1 MSISFLSQ
9 TILWGLF
16 AASIPV
22 IIHLL
27 NRRRFRI
34 VDWAATTF
42 LLKASRESRGKKK
55 LKHILIL
62 ICRTLAI
69 AALIFAVARPLLGGF
84 LGSGS
89 GSVGTVVLVLDRS
102 ASMETKPESGA
113 PSYREAVISQ
123 VWEAVEK
130 MGSPRLVLIDSA
142 TGDIQEVP
150 SPDALPELST
160 TFATDTQADIPT
172 LLTKAIDYI
181 DETNPGQ
188 TEIWL
193 ASDMQRGDWRPTD
206 SRWNAV
212 RAGIE
217 SLPTKTKLRVL
228 SSGSEPVENVAI
240 ELIASRRVED
250 NLFLDLR
257 LTRSKGDGNATVP
270 ITYSLQGARSAE
282 RVTMNGQELRFQ
294 KRLPLS
300 AADTEGSGWVGIPS
314 DNNPRDNSV
323 FFAFGGKEPV
333 RSWIVSE
340 DPSGNTANY
349 LRKAAAPDGF
359 DRYSSEIVAPTQT
372 TKIDWTTAS
381 LIVWQAPIPT
391 GAVAAQ
397 LNEFAAS
404 GGSILFF
411 PPEKPSEN
419 VIFGT
424 SWGVI
429 EDAPEDEYFIN
440 GSWIKDDG
448 PWRNSMSDQNMPV
461 DQIRGVKRCSIQGD
475 GSSLAEWRDGSPLL
489 YRQLQGLGTAIFINT
504 LPDDRWSNLEFVAL
518 HLVAI
523 QRLLEKG
530 TDRLHAGYRAI
541 AGDEKARLRGDEVRE
556 RLDSFEDY
564 EPALGAYRAGVYRL
578 GERVVAVNRP
588 AAENSPLR
596 LDNEALDTL
605 LEGTSY
611 SLFESTKDDDN
622 LVSPVWW
629 AFLIAVLFFL
639 LAEAIL
645 CLQPKLTGPPA
656 LSKASTKTFPA
667 S

>member
-1 MSISFLSQ
+1 M
-9 TILWGLF
+9 
-16 AASIPV
+16 
-22 IIHLL
+22 
-27 NRRRFRI
+27 
-34 VDWAATTF
+34 
-42 LLKASRESRGKKK
+42 
-55 LKHILIL
+55 ILI
-62 ICRTLAI
+62 
-69 AALIFAVARPLLGGF
+69 
-84 LGSGS
+84 
-89 GSVGTVVLVLDRS
+89 LDRS
-102 ASMETKPESGA
+102 ASMETKAESGA
-113 PSYREAVISQ
+113 PSYREAVITRVSQ
-123 VWEAVEK
+123 AVEK
-130 MGSPRLVLIDSA
+130 MGSPRLLLIDSA
-142 TGDIQEVP
+142 SGDIQEVP

-212 RAGIE
+212 RTGLE
-217 SLPTKTKLRVL
+217 SLPSETKLRVL
-228 SSGSEPVENVAI
+228 SSGSELAQNVAI
-240 ELIASRRVED
+240 ELVASRRVED
-250 NLFLDLR
+250 NLFLDLK
-257 LTRSKGDGNATVP
+257 LTRSNGDGTSTVP
-270 ITYSLQGARSAE
+270 ITYSLKGARSAE

-300 AADTEGSGWVGIPS
+300 AADVDGSGWVGIPS

-333 RSWIVSE
+333 QSWIVSE
-340 DPSGNTANY
+340 KPSGNTANY

-359 DRYSSEIVAPTQT
+359 DRYSSEIIALTQT
-372 TKIDWTTAS
+372 TKIDWSTAS
-381 LIVWQAPIPT
+381 LIVWQAQIPT

-397 LNEFAAS
+397 LQEFATS
-404 GGSILFF
+404 GGSVIFF
-411 PPEKPSEN
+411 PPEKPSN
-419 VIFGT
+419 NIIFGT
-424 SWGVI
+424 SWGLI
-429 EDAPEDEYFIN
+429 EEAPADEYFIN

-448 PWRNSMSDQNMPV
+448 PWRNSLSDQKMPI
-461 DQIRGVKRCSIQGD
+461 DQVRGVKRCSIQGD
-475 GSSLAEWRDGSPLL
+475 GTSLAEWDDGAPLL

-518 HLVAI
+518 HLVAV

-530 TDRLHAGYRAI
+530 TDRLHSGYRAI
-541 AGDEKARLRGDEVRE
+541 AGSEKAKLRSDEIRD
-556 RLDSFEDY
+556 RLDAFEDY
-564 EPALGAYRAGVYRL
+564 EPALGSYRAGVYRL
-578 GERVVAVNRP
+578 GERVIAVNRP

-596 LDNEALDTL
+596 VNEEALDTL

-611 SLFESTKDDDN
+611 SLFESTKDDNN

-656 LSKASTKTFPA
+656 LSTSKTSPA

>member
-1 MSISFLSQ
+1 
-9 TILWGLF
+9 
-16 AASIPV
+16 V

-34 VDWAATTF
+34 VDWAATSF

-69 AALIFAVARPLLGGF
+69 FALIFAVARPLLGGF

-89 GSVGTVVLVLDRS
+89 GSVNTVILVLDRS
-102 ASMETKPESGA
+102 ASMETKAENGA
-113 PSYREAVISQ
+113 PSYREAVITRVSQ
-123 VWEAVEK
+123 AVEK
-130 MGSPRLVLIDSA
+130 MGSPRLLLIDSA
-142 TGDIQEVP
+142 SGDIQEVP

-212 RAGIE
+212 RTGLE
-217 SLPTKTKLRVL
+217 SLPNKTKLRVL
-228 SSGSEPVENVAI
+228 SSGSELAQNVAI
-240 ELIASRRVED
+240 ELVASRRVED
-250 NLFLDLR
+250 NLFLDLK
-257 LTRSKGDGNATVP
+257 LTRSNGDGTSTVP
-270 ITYSLQGARSAE
+270 ITYSLKGARSAE

-300 AADTEGSGWVGIPS
+300 AADVDGSGWVGIPS

-333 RSWIVSE
+333 QSWIVSE
-340 DPSGNTANY
+340 KPSGNTANY

-359 DRYSSEIVAPTQT
+359 DRYSSEIIALTQT
-372 TKIDWTTAS
+372 TKIDWSTAS
-381 LIVWQAPIPT
+381 LIVWQAQIPT

-397 LNEFAAS
+397 LQEFATS
-404 GGSILFF
+404 GGSVIFF
-411 PPEKPSEN
+411 PPEQPSN
-419 VIFGT
+419 NIIFGT
-424 SWGVI
+424 SWGLI
-429 EDAPEDEYFIN
+429 QEAPADEYFIN

-448 PWRNSMSDQNMPV
+448 PWRNSLSDQKMPI
-461 DQIRGVKRCSIQGD
+461 DQVRGVKRCSIQGD
-475 GSSLAEWRDGSPLL
+475 GTSLAEWDDGSPLL

-518 HLVAI
+518 HLVAV

-530 TDRLHAGYRAI
+530 TDRLHSGYRAI
-541 AGDEKARLRGDEVRE
+541 AGSEKAKLRGNEIRD
-556 RLDSFEDY
+556 RLDAFEDY
-564 EPALGAYRAGVYRL
+564 EPALGSYRAGVYRL
-578 GERVVAVNRP
+578 GERVIAVNRP

-596 LDNEALDTL
+596 VNQEALNTL

-611 SLFESTKDDDN
+611 SLFESKKDDNN

-645 CLQPKLTGPPA
+645 CLRPKLTGPPA
-656 LSKASTKTFPA
+656 LSTSKTSPA

>member
-1 MSISFLSQ
+1 M
-9 TILWGLF
+9 
-16 AASIPV
+16 

-34 VDWAATTF
+34 VDWAATSF

-69 AALIFAVARPLLGGF
+69 FALIFAVARPLLGGF

-89 GSVGTVVLVLDRS
+89 GSVNTVILILDRS
-102 ASMETKPESGA
+102 ASMETKAESGA
-113 PSYREAVISQ
+113 PSYREAVITRVSQ
-123 VWEAVEK
+123 AVEK
-130 MGSPRLVLIDSA
+130 MGSPRLLLIDSA
-142 TGDIQEVP
+142 SGDIQEVP

-212 RAGIE
+212 RTGLE
-217 SLPTKTKLRVL
+217 SLPSETKLRVL
-228 SSGSEPVENVAI
+228 SSGSELAQNVAI
-240 ELIASRRVED
+240 ELVASRRVED
-250 NLFLDLR
+250 NLFLDLK
-257 LTRSKGDGNATVP
+257 LTRSNGDGTSTVP
-270 ITYSLQGARSAE
+270 ITYSLTGARSAE

-300 AADTEGSGWVGIPS
+300 AADVDGSGWVGIPS

-333 RSWIVSE
+333 QSWIVSE
-340 DPSGNTANY
+340 KPSGNTANY

-359 DRYSSEIVAPTQT
+359 DRYSSEIIALTQT
-372 TKIDWTTAS
+372 TKIDWSTAS
-381 LIVWQAPIPT
+381 LIVWQAQIPT

-397 LNEFAAS
+397 LQEFATS
-404 GGSILFF
+404 GGSVIFF
-411 PPEKPSEN
+411 PPEKPSN
-419 VIFGT
+419 NIIFGT
-424 SWGVI
+424 SWGLI
-429 EDAPEDEYFIN
+429 EEAPADEYFIN

-448 PWRNSMSDQNMPV
+448 PWRNSLSDQKMPI
-461 DQIRGVKRCSIQGD
+461 DQVRGVKRCSIQGD
-475 GSSLAEWRDGSPLL
+475 GTSLAEWDDGSPLL

-518 HLVAI
+518 HLVAV

-530 TDRLHAGYRAI
+530 TDRLHSGYRAI
-541 AGDEKARLRGDEVRE
+541 AGSEKAKLRGDEIRD
-556 RLDSFEDY
+556 RLDAFEDY
-564 EPALGAYRAGVYRL
+564 EPALGSYRAGVYRL
-578 GERVVAVNRP
+578 GERVIAVNRP

-596 LDNEALDTL
+596 VNEEALDTL

-611 SLFESTKDDDN
+611 SLFESTKDDNN

-656 LSKASTKTFPA
+656 LSTSKTSPA

>member
-1 MSISFLSQ
+1 LSLSFLSQ
-9 TILWGLF
+9 PILWGLF

-34 VDWAATTF
+34 VDWAATSF

-69 AALIFAVARPLLGGF
+69 FALIFAVARPLLGGF

-89 GSVGTVVLVLDRS
+89 GSVNTVILVLDRS
-102 ASMETKPESGA
+102 ASMETKAESGA
-113 PSYREAVISQ
+113 PSYREAVITRVSQ
-123 VWEAVEK
+123 AVEK
-130 MGSPRLVLIDSA
+130 MGSPRLLLIDSA
-142 TGDIQEVP
+142 SGDIQEVP

-212 RAGIE
+212 RSGLE
-217 SLPTKTKLRVL
+217 SLPNETKLRVL
-228 SSGSEPVENVAI
+228 SSGSELAQNIAI
-240 ELIASRRVED
+240 ELVASRRVED
-250 NLFLDLR
+250 NLFLDLK
-257 LTRSKGDGNATVP
+257 LTRSNGDGTSTVP
-270 ITYSLQGARSAE
+270 ITYSLKGARSAE

-300 AADTEGSGWVGIPS
+300 AADVDGSGWVGIPS

-333 RSWIVSE
+333 QSWIVSE
-340 DPSGNTANY
+340 KPSGNTANY

-359 DRYSSEIVAPTQT
+359 ERYSSEIIALTQT
-372 TKIDWTTAS
+372 TKIDWSTAS
-381 LIVWQAPIPT
+381 LIVWQAQIPT

-397 LNEFAAS
+397 LQEFATS
-404 GGSILFF
+404 GGSVIFF
-411 PPEKPSEN
+411 PPEKPSN
-419 VIFGT
+419 NIIFGT
-424 SWGVI
+424 SWGLI
-429 EDAPEDEYFIN
+429 QEAPADEYFIN

-448 PWRNSMSDQNMPV
+448 PWRNSLSDQKMPI
-461 DQIRGVKRCSIQGD
+461 DQVRGVKRCSIQGD
-475 GSSLAEWRDGSPLL
+475 GTSLAEWDDGSPLL

-504 LPDDRWSNLEFVAL
+504 LPNDRWSNLEFVAL
-518 HLVAI
+518 HLVAV

-530 TDRLHAGYRAI
+530 TDRLHSGYRAI
-541 AGDEKARLRGDEVRE
+541 AGSEKAKLRGDEIRD
-556 RLDSFEDY
+556 RLDAFEDY
-564 EPALGAYRAGVYRL
+564 EPALGSYRAGVYRL
-578 GERVVAVNRP
+578 GERVIAVNRS

-596 LDNEALDTL
+596 VNEEALDTL

-611 SLFESTKDDDN
+611 SLFESTKDDNN

-645 CLQPKLTGPPA
+645 CLQPKLTGPPS
-656 LSKASTKTFPA
+656 LSTSKTSPA

>member
-1 MSISFLSQ
+1 M
-9 TILWGLF
+9 
-16 AASIPV
+16 

-34 VDWAATTF
+34 VDWAATSF

-69 AALIFAVARPLLGGF
+69 FALIFAVARPLLGGF

-89 GSVGTVVLVLDRS
+89 GSVNTVILVLDRS
-102 ASMETKPESGA
+102 ASMETKAENGA
-113 PSYREAVISQ
+113 PSYREAVITRVSQ
-123 VWEAVEK
+123 AVEK
-130 MGSPRLVLIDSA
+130 MGSPRLLLIDSA
-142 TGDIQEVP
+142 SGDIQEVP

-212 RAGIE
+212 RTGLG
-217 SLPTKTKLRVL
+217 SLPNETKLRVL
-228 SSGSEPVENVAI
+228 SSGSELAQNVAI
-240 ELIASRRVED
+240 ELVASRRVED
-250 NLFLDLR
+250 NLFLDLK
-257 LTRSKGDGNATVP
+257 LTRSNGDGTSTVP
-270 ITYSLQGARSAE
+270 ITYSLKGARSAE

-300 AADTEGSGWVGIPS
+300 AADVDGSGWVGIPS

-333 RSWIVSE
+333 QSWIVSE
-340 DPSGNTANY
+340 KPSGNTANY

-359 DRYSSEIVAPTQT
+359 DRYSSEIIALTQT
-372 TKIDWTTAS
+372 TKIDWSTAS
-381 LIVWQAPIPT
+381 LIVWQAQIPT

-397 LNEFAAS
+397 LQEFATS
-404 GGSILFF
+404 GGSVIFF
-411 PPEKPSEN
+411 PPEKPSN
-419 VIFGT
+419 NIIFGT
-424 SWGVI
+424 SWGLI
-429 EDAPEDEYFIN
+429 QEAPADEYFIN

-448 PWRNSMSDQNMPV
+448 PWRNSLSDQKMPI
-461 DQIRGVKRCSIQGD
+461 DQVRGVKRCSIQGD
-475 GSSLAEWRDGSPLL
+475 GTSLAEWDDGSPLL

-518 HLVAI
+518 HLVAV

-530 TDRLHAGYRAI
+530 TDRLHSGYRAI
-541 AGDEKARLRGDEVRE
+541 AGSEKAKLRGDEIRD
-556 RLDSFEDY
+556 RLDAFEDY
-564 EPALGAYRAGVYRL
+564 EPALGSYRAGVYRL
-578 GERVVAVNRP
+578 GERVIAVNRP

-596 LDNEALDTL
+596 VNEEALDTL

-611 SLFESTKDDDN
+611 SLFESTKDDNN

-645 CLQPKLTGPPA
+645 CLQPKLTGPPS
-656 LSKASTKTFPA
+656 LSTSKTSPA

>member
-1 MSISFLSQ
+1 M
-9 TILWGLF
+9 
-16 AASIPV
+16 

-34 VDWAATTF
+34 VDWAATSF

-69 AALIFAVARPLLGGF
+69 FALIFAVARPLLGGF

-89 GSVGTVVLVLDRS
+89 GSVNTVILVLDRS
-102 ASMETKPESGA
+102 ASMETKAESGA
-113 PSYREAVISQ
+113 PSYREAVITRVSQ
-123 VWEAVEK
+123 AVEK
-130 MGSPRLVLIDSA
+130 MGSPRLLLIDSA
-142 TGDIQEVP
+142 SGDIQEVP

-212 RAGIE
+212 RSGLE
-217 SLPTKTKLRVL
+217 SLPNETKLRVL
-228 SSGSEPVENVAI
+228 SSGSELAQNIAI
-240 ELIASRRVED
+240 ELVASRRVED
-250 NLFLDLR
+250 NLFLDLK
-257 LTRSKGDGNATVP
+257 LTRSNGDGTSTVP
-270 ITYSLQGARSAE
+270 ITYSLKGARSAE

-300 AADTEGSGWVGIPS
+300 AADVDGSGWVGIPS

-333 RSWIVSE
+333 QSWIVSE
-340 DPSGNTANY
+340 KPSGNTANY

-359 DRYSSEIVAPTQT
+359 ERYSSEIIALTQT
-372 TKIDWTTAS
+372 TKIDWPTAS
-381 LIVWQAPIPT
+381 LIVWQAQIPT

-397 LNEFAAS
+397 LQEFATS
-404 GGSILFF
+404 GGSVIFF
-411 PPEKPSEN
+411 PPEKPSN
-419 VIFGT
+419 NIIFGT
-424 SWGVI
+424 SWGLI
-429 EDAPEDEYFIN
+429 QEAPADEYFIN

-448 PWRNSMSDQNMPV
+448 PWRNSLSDQKMPI
-461 DQIRGVKRCSIQGD
+461 DQVRGVKRCSIQGD
-475 GSSLAEWRDGSPLL
+475 GTSLAEWDDGSPLL

-504 LPDDRWSNLEFVAL
+504 LPNDRWSNLEFVAL
-518 HLVAI
+518 HLVAV

-530 TDRLHAGYRAI
+530 TDRLHSGYRAI
-541 AGDEKARLRGDEVRE
+541 AGSEKAKLRGDEIRD
-556 RLDSFEDY
+556 RLDAFEDY
-564 EPALGAYRAGVYRL
+564 EPALGSYRAGVYRL
-578 GERVVAVNRP
+578 GERVIAVNRP

-596 LDNEALDTL
+596 VNEEALDTL

-611 SLFESTKDDDN
+611 SLFESTKDDNN

-645 CLQPKLTGPPA
+645 CLQPKLTGPPS
-656 LSKASTKTFPA
+656 LSTSKTSPA

>member
-1 MSISFLSQ
+1 M
-9 TILWGLF
+9 
-16 AASIPV
+16 

-34 VDWAATTF
+34 VDWAATSF

-69 AALIFAVARPLLGGF
+69 FALIFAVARPLLGGF

-89 GSVGTVVLVLDRS
+89 GSVNTVILVLDRS
-102 ASMETKPESGA
+102 ASMETKAESGA
-113 PSYREAVISQ
+113 PSYREAVITRVSQ
-123 VWEAVEK
+123 AVEK
-130 MGSPRLVLIDSA
+130 MGSPRLLLIDSA
-142 TGDIQEVP
+142 SGDIQEVP

-212 RAGIE
+212 RTGLE
-217 SLPTKTKLRVL
+217 SLPNKTKLRVL
-228 SSGSEPVENVAI
+228 SSGSELAQNVAI
-240 ELIASRRVED
+240 ELVASRRVED
-250 NLFLDLR
+250 NLFLDLK
-257 LTRSKGDGNATVP
+257 LTRSNGDGTSTVP
-270 ITYSLQGARSAE
+270 ITYSLKGARSAE

-300 AADTEGSGWVGIPS
+300 AADVDGSGWVGIPS

-333 RSWIVSE
+333 QSWIVSE
-340 DPSGNTANY
+340 KPSGNTANY

-359 DRYSSEIVAPTQT
+359 DRYSSEIIALTQT
-372 TKIDWTTAS
+372 TKIDWSTAS
-381 LIVWQAPIPT
+381 LIVWQAQIPT

-397 LNEFAAS
+397 LQEFATS
-404 GGSILFF
+404 GGSVIFF
-411 PPEKPSEN
+411 PPEKPSN
-419 VIFGT
+419 NIIFGT
-424 SWGVI
+424 SWGLI
-429 EDAPEDEYFIN
+429 QEAPADEYFIN

-448 PWRNSMSDQNMPV
+448 PWRNSLSDQKMPI
-461 DQIRGVKRCSIQGD
+461 DQVRGVKRCSIQGD
-475 GSSLAEWRDGSPLL
+475 GTSLAEWDDGSPLL

-518 HLVAI
+518 HLVAV

-530 TDRLHAGYRAI
+530 TDRLHSGYRAI
-541 AGDEKARLRGDEVRE
+541 AGSEKAKLRGNEIRD
-556 RLDSFEDY
+556 RLDAFEDY
-564 EPALGAYRAGVYRL
+564 EPALGSYRAGVYRL
-578 GERVVAVNRP
+578 GERVIAVNRP

-596 LDNEALDTL
+596 VNQEALNTL

-611 SLFESTKDDDN
+611 SLFESKKDDNN

-645 CLQPKLTGPPA
+645 CLRPKLTGPPA
-656 LSKASTKTFPA
+656 LSTSKTSPA

>member
-1 MSISFLSQ
+1 M
-9 TILWGLF
+9 
-16 AASIPV
+16 

-34 VDWAATTF
+34 VDWAATSF

-69 AALIFAVARPLLGGF
+69 FALIFAVARPLLGGF

-89 GSVGTVVLVLDRS
+89 GSVNTVILVLDRS
-102 ASMETKPESGA
+102 ASMETKAESGA
-113 PSYREAVISQ
+113 PSYREAVITRVSQ
-123 VWEAVEK
+123 AVEK
-130 MGSPRLVLIDSA
+130 MGSPRLLLIDSA
-142 TGDIQEVP
+142 SGDIQEVP

-212 RAGIE
+212 RSGLE
-217 SLPTKTKLRVL
+217 SLPNETKLRVL
-228 SSGSEPVENVAI
+228 SSGSELAQNIAI
-240 ELIASRRVED
+240 ELVASRRVED
-250 NLFLDLR
+250 NLFLDLK
-257 LTRSKGDGNATVP
+257 LTRSNGDGTSTVP
-270 ITYSLQGARSAE
+270 ITYSLKGARSAE

-300 AADTEGSGWVGIPS
+300 AADVDGSGWVGIPS

-333 RSWIVSE
+333 QSWIVSE
-340 DPSGNTANY
+340 KPSGNTANY

-359 DRYSSEIVAPTQT
+359 DRYSSEIIALTQT
-372 TKIDWTTAS
+372 TKIDWSTAS
-381 LIVWQAPIPT
+381 LIVWQAQIPT

-397 LNEFAAS
+397 LQEFATS
-404 GGSILFF
+404 GGSVIFF
-411 PPEKPSEN
+411 PPEKPSN
-419 VIFGT
+419 NIIFGT
-424 SWGVI
+424 SWGLI
-429 EDAPEDEYFIN
+429 QEAPADEYFIN

-448 PWRNSMSDQNMPV
+448 PWRNSMSDQKMPI
-461 DQIRGVKRCSIQGD
+461 DQVRGVKRCSIQGD
-475 GSSLAEWRDGSPLL
+475 GTSLAEWDDGSPLL

-504 LPDDRWSNLEFVAL
+504 LPNDRWSNLEFVAL
-518 HLVAI
+518 HLVAV

-530 TDRLHAGYRAI
+530 TDRLHSGYRAI
-541 AGDEKARLRGDEVRE
+541 AGSEKAKLRDNEIRD
-556 RLDSFEDY
+556 RLDAFEDY
-564 EPALGAYRAGVYRL
+564 EPALGSYRAGVYRL
-578 GERVVAVNRP
+578 GERVIAVNRP

-596 LDNEALDTL
+596 VNEEALDTL

-611 SLFESTKDDDN
+611 SLFESTKDDNN

-645 CLQPKLTGPPA
+645 CLRPKLTGPPA
-656 LSKASTKTFPA
+656 LSTSKTSPA

>member
-1 MSISFLSQ
+1 MSLSFLSQ
-9 TILWGLF
+9 PILWGLF

-34 VDWAATTF
+34 VDWAATSF

-69 AALIFAVARPLLGGF
+69 FALIFAVARPLLGGF

-89 GSVGTVVLVLDRS
+89 GSVNTVILILDRS
-102 ASMETKPESGA
+102 ASMETKAESGA
-113 PSYREAVISQ
+113 PSYREAVITRVSQ
-123 VWEAVEK
+123 AVEK
-130 MGSPRLVLIDSA
+130 MGSPRLLLIDSA
-142 TGDIQEVP
+142 SGDIQEVP

-212 RAGIE
+212 RTGLE
-217 SLPTKTKLRVL
+217 SLPSETKLRVL
-228 SSGSEPVENVAI
+228 SSGSELAQNVAI
-240 ELIASRRVED
+240 ELVASRRVED
-250 NLFLDLR
+250 NLFLDLK
-257 LTRSKGDGNATVP
+257 LTRSNGDGTSTVP
-270 ITYSLQGARSAE
+270 ITYSLKGARSAE

-300 AADTEGSGWVGIPS
+300 AADVDGSGWVGIPS

-333 RSWIVSE
+333 QSWIVSE
-340 DPSGNTANY
+340 KPSGNTANY

-359 DRYSSEIVAPTQT
+359 DRYSSEIIALTQT
-372 TKIDWTTAS
+372 TKIDWSTAS
-381 LIVWQAPIPT
+381 LIVWQAQIPT

-397 LNEFAAS
+397 LQEFATS
-404 GGSILFF
+404 GGSVIFF
-411 PPEKPSEN
+411 PPEKPSN
-419 VIFGT
+419 NIIFGT
-424 SWGVI
+424 SWGLI
-429 EDAPEDEYFIN
+429 EEAPADEYFIN

-448 PWRNSMSDQNMPV
+448 PWRNSLSDQKMPI
-461 DQIRGVKRCSIQGD
+461 DQVRGVKRCSIQGD
-475 GSSLAEWRDGSPLL
+475 GTSLAEWDDGAPLL

-518 HLVAI
+518 HLVAV

-530 TDRLHAGYRAI
+530 TDRLHSGYRAI
-541 AGDEKARLRGDEVRE
+541 AGSEKAKLRGDEIRD
-556 RLDSFEDY
+556 RLDAFEDY
-564 EPALGAYRAGVYRL
+564 EPALGSYRAGVYRL
-578 GERVVAVNRP
+578 GERVIAVNRP

-596 LDNEALDTL
+596 VNEEALDTL

-611 SLFESTKDDDN
+611 SLFESTKDDNN

-656 LSKASTKTFPA
+656 LSTSKTSPA

>member
-1 MSISFLSQ
+1 M
-9 TILWGLF
+9 
-16 AASIPV
+16 

-34 VDWAATTF
+34 VDWAATSF

-69 AALIFAVARPLLGGF
+69 FALIFAVARPLLGGF

-89 GSVGTVVLVLDRS
+89 GSVNTVILVLDRS
-102 ASMETKPESGA
+102 ASMETKAESGA
-113 PSYREAVISQ
+113 PSYREAVITRVSQ
-123 VWEAVEK
+123 AVEK
-130 MGSPRLVLIDSA
+130 MGSPRLLLIDSA
-142 TGDIQEVP
+142 SGDIQEVP

-212 RAGIE
+212 RTGLE
-217 SLPTKTKLRVL
+217 SLPNETKLRVL
-228 SSGSEPVENVAI
+228 SSGNELAQNIAI
-240 ELIASRRVED
+240 ELVASRRVED
-250 NLFLDLR
+250 NLFLDLK
-257 LTRSKGDGNATVP
+257 LTRSNGDGSSTVP
-270 ITYSLQGARSAE
+270 ITYSLKGARSAE

-300 AADTEGSGWVGIPS
+300 AADVDGSGWVGIPS

-333 RSWIVSE
+333 QSWIVSE
-340 DPSGNTANY
+340 KPSGNTANY

-359 DRYSSEIVAPTQT
+359 DRYSSEIIALTQT
-372 TKIDWTTAS
+372 TKIDWSTAS
-381 LIVWQAPIPT
+381 LIVWQAQIPT

-397 LNEFAAS
+397 LQEFATS
-404 GGSILFF
+404 GGSVIFF
-411 PPEKPSEN
+411 PPETPSN
-419 VIFGT
+419 NIIFGT
-424 SWGVI
+424 SWGSI
-429 EDAPEDEYFIN
+429 QEAPADEYFIN

-448 PWRNSMSDQNMPV
+448 PWRNSLSDQKMPI
-461 DQIRGVKRCSIQGD
+461 DQVRGVKRCSIQGD
-475 GSSLAEWRDGSPLL
+475 GTSLAEWDDGSPLL

-504 LPDDRWSNLEFVAL
+504 LPNDRWSNLEFVAL
-518 HLVAI
+518 HLVAV

-530 TDRLHAGYRAI
+530 TDRLHSGYRAI
-541 AGDEKARLRGDEVRE
+541 AGSEKAKLRGNEIRD

-564 EPALGAYRAGVYRL
+564 EPALGSYRAGVYRL
-578 GERVVAVNRP
+578 GERVIAVNRP

-596 LDNEALDTL
+596 VNEEALDTL

-611 SLFESTKDDDN
+611 SLFESTKDDKN

-639 LAEAIL
+639 LTEAIL

-656 LSKASTKTFPA
+656 LSTSKTSPA

>member
-1 MSISFLSQ
+1 M
-9 TILWGLF
+9 
-16 AASIPV
+16 

-34 VDWAATTF
+34 VDWAATSF

-89 GSVGTVVLVLDRS
+89 GSVGTVILVLDRS
-102 ASMETKPESGA
+102 ASMETKAESGA
-113 PSYREAVISQ
+113 QSYRQAVITRVS
-123 VWEAVEK
+123 EAVEK
-130 MGSPRLVLIDSA
+130 MGSPRLILIDSA
-142 TGDIQEVP
+142 SGDIQEVP
-150 SPDALPELST
+150 SPDALPDLST

-188 TEIWL
+188 TEVWL

-212 RAGIE
+212 RAGLE
-217 SLPTKTKLRVL
+217 NLPSETKLRVL
-228 SSGSEPVENVAI
+228 SSGSKLAQNVAI
-240 ELIASRRVED
+240 ELVASRRVED
-250 NLFLDLR
+250 NLFLDLKV
-257 LTRSKGDGNATVP
+257 TRSKGDGTSTVP
-270 ITYSLQGARSAE
+270 ITYSLKGARSAE
-282 RVTMNGQELRFQ
+282 RVTMSGQELRFQ
-294 KRLPLS
+294 KRLPLGT
-300 AADTEGSGWVGIPS
+300 ADIEGSGWIGIPS

-333 RSWIVSE
+333 KSWIVSE
-340 DPSGNTANY
+340 KPSGNTANY

-359 DRYSSEIVAPTQT
+359 DRYSCEIVALTQT
-372 TKIDWTTAS
+372 TRIDWSTAS

-397 LNEFAAS
+397 LQEFAAS
-404 GGSILFF
+404 GGSIIFF
-411 PPEKPSEN
+411 PPEKPSKKI
-419 VIFGT
+419 IFGT

-429 EDAPEDEYFIN
+429 EDAPADEYFIN

-448 PWRNSMSDQNMPV
+448 PWRNSLSDQKMPI
-461 DQIRGVKRCSIQGD
+461 DQVRGVKRCSIQGD
-475 GSSLAEWRDGSPLL
+475 GTSLAEWDDGTPLL
-489 YRQLQGLGTAIFINT
+489 YRQLEGLGTAIFINT

-518 HLVAI
+518 HLVAV

-541 AGDEKARLRGDEVRE
+541 AGSEKAKLRGDEVRD
-556 RLDSFEDY
+556 RLDAFEDY

-578 GERVVAVNRP
+578 GERVIAVNRP

-596 LDNEALDTL
+596 VNGEALDTL

-629 AFLIAVLFFL
+629 AFLITVLFFL
-639 LAEAIL
+639 LAEATL

-656 LSKASTKTFPA
+656 LSTSKTSPA

>member
-1 MSISFLSQ
+1 
-9 TILWGLF
+9 
-16 AASIPV
+16 
-22 IIHLL
+22 
-27 NRRRFRI
+27 
-34 VDWAATTF
+34 
-42 LLKASRESRGKKK
+42 
-55 LKHILIL
+55 
-62 ICRTLAI
+62 LAI
-69 AALIFAVARPLLGGF
+69 FALIFAVARPLLGGF

-89 GSVGTVVLVLDRS
+89 GSVNTVILVLDRS
-102 ASMETKPESGA
+102 ASMETKAESGA
-113 PSYREAVISQ
+113 PSYREAVITRVSQ
-123 VWEAVEK
+123 AVEK
-130 MGSPRLVLIDSA
+130 MGSPRLLLIDSA
-142 TGDIQEVP
+142 SGDIQEVP

-212 RAGIE
+212 RSGLE
-217 SLPTKTKLRVL
+217 SLPNETKLRVL
-228 SSGSEPVENVAI
+228 SSGSELAQNIAI
-240 ELIASRRVED
+240 ELVASRRVED
-250 NLFLDLR
+250 NLFLDLK
-257 LTRSKGDGNATVP
+257 LTRSNGDGTSTVP
-270 ITYSLQGARSAE
+270 ITYSLKGARSAE

-300 AADTEGSGWVGIPS
+300 AADVDGSGWVGIPS

-333 RSWIVSE
+333 QSWIVSE
-340 DPSGNTANY
+340 KPSGNTANY

-359 DRYSSEIVAPTQT
+359 ERYSSEIIALTQT
-372 TKIDWTTAS
+372 TKIDWSTAS
-381 LIVWQAPIPT
+381 LIVWQAQIPT

-397 LNEFAAS
+397 LQEFATS
-404 GGSILFF
+404 GGSVIFF
-411 PPEKPSEN
+411 PPEKPSN
-419 VIFGT
+419 NIIFGT
-424 SWGVI
+424 SWGLI
-429 EDAPEDEYFIN
+429 QEAPADEYFIN

-448 PWRNSMSDQNMPV
+448 PWRNSLSDQKMPI
-461 DQIRGVKRCSIQGD
+461 DQVRGVKRCSIQGD
-475 GSSLAEWRDGSPLL
+475 GTSLAEWDDGSPLL

-504 LPDDRWSNLEFVAL
+504 LPNDRWSNLEFVAL
-518 HLVAI
+518 HLVAV

-530 TDRLHAGYRAI
+530 TDRLHSGYRAI
-541 AGDEKARLRGDEVRE
+541 AGSEKAKLRGDEIRD
-556 RLDSFEDY
+556 RLDAFEDY
-564 EPALGAYRAGVYRL
+564 EPALGSYRAGVYRL
-578 GERVVAVNRP
+578 GERVIAVNRP

-596 LDNEALDTL
+596 VNEEALDTL

-611 SLFESTKDDDN
+611 SLFESTKDDNN

-645 CLQPKLTGPPA
+645 CLQPKLTGPPS
-656 LSKASTKTFPA
+656 LSTSKTSPA

>member
-1 MSISFLSQ
+1 M
-9 TILWGLF
+9 
-16 AASIPV
+16 

-34 VDWAATTF
+34 VDWAATSF

-69 AALIFAVARPLLGGF
+69 FALIFAVARPLLGGF

-89 GSVGTVVLVLDRS
+89 GSVNTVILVLDRS
-102 ASMETKPESGA
+102 ASMETKAESGA
-113 PSYREAVISQ
+113 PSYREAVITRVSQ
-123 VWEAVEK
+123 AVEK
-130 MGSPRLVLIDSA
+130 MGSPRLLLIDSA
-142 TGDIQEVP
+142 SGDIQEVP
-150 SPDALPELST
+150 SPDSLPELST

-212 RAGIE
+212 RTGLE
-217 SLPTKTKLRVL
+217 SLPNKTKLRVL
-228 SSGSEPVENVAI
+228 SSGSELAQNVAI
-240 ELIASRRVED
+240 ELVASRRVDD
-250 NLFLDLR
+250 NLFLDLK
-257 LTRSKGDGNATVP
+257 LTRSNGDGTSTVP
-270 ITYSLQGARSAE
+270 ITYSLKGARSAE

-300 AADTEGSGWVGIPS
+300 AADVDGSGWVGIPS

-333 RSWIVSE
+333 QSWIVSE
-340 DPSGNTANY
+340 KPSGNTANY

-359 DRYSSEIVAPTQT
+359 DRYSSEIIALTQT
-372 TKIDWTTAS
+372 TKIDWSTAS
-381 LIVWQAPIPT
+381 LIVWQAQIPT

-397 LNEFAAS
+397 LQEFATS
-404 GGSILFF
+404 GGSVIFF
-411 PPEKPSEN
+411 PPEKPSN
-419 VIFGT
+419 NIIFGT
-424 SWGVI
+424 SWGLI
-429 EDAPEDEYFIN
+429 QEAPADEYFIN

-448 PWRNSMSDQNMPV
+448 PWRNSLSDQKMPI
-461 DQIRGVKRCSIQGD
+461 DQVRGVKRCSIQGD
-475 GSSLAEWRDGSPLL
+475 GTSLAEWDDGSPLL

-518 HLVAI
+518 HLVAV

-530 TDRLHAGYRAI
+530 TDRLHSGYRAI
-541 AGDEKARLRGDEVRE
+541 AGSEKAKLRGNEIRD
-556 RLDSFEDY
+556 RLDAFEDY
-564 EPALGAYRAGVYRL
+564 EPALGSYRAGVYRL
-578 GERVVAVNRP
+578 GERVIAVNRP
-588 AAENSPLR
+588 TAENSPLR
-596 LDNEALDTL
+596 VNEEALDTL

-611 SLFESTKDDDN
+611 SLFESKKDDNN

-645 CLQPKLTGPPA
+645 CLRPKLTGPPA
-656 LSKASTKTFPA
+656 LSTSKTFPA

>member
-1 MSISFLSQ
+1 M
-9 TILWGLF
+9 
-16 AASIPV
+16 

-34 VDWAATTF
+34 VDWAATSF

-69 AALIFAVARPLLGGF
+69 FALIFAVARPLLGGF

-89 GSVGTVVLVLDRS
+89 GSVNTVILVLDRS
-102 ASMETKPESGA
+102 ASMETKAESGA
-113 PSYREAVISQ
+113 PSYREAVITRVSQ
-123 VWEAVEK
+123 AVEK
-130 MGSPRLVLIDSA
+130 MGSPRLLLIDSA
-142 TGDIQEVP
+142 SGDIQEVP

-212 RAGIE
+212 RSGLE
-217 SLPTKTKLRVL
+217 SLPNETKLRVL
-228 SSGSEPVENVAI
+228 SSGSELAQNIAI
-240 ELIASRRVED
+240 ELLASRRVED
-250 NLFLDLR
+250 NLFLDLK
-257 LTRSKGDGNATVP
+257 LTRSNGDGTSTVP
-270 ITYSLQGARSAE
+270 ITYSLKGARSAE

-300 AADTEGSGWVGIPS
+300 AADVDGSGWVGIPS

-333 RSWIVSE
+333 QSWIVSE
-340 DPSGNTANY
+340 KPSGNTANY

-359 DRYSSEIVAPTQT
+359 DRYSSEIIALTQT
-372 TKIDWTTAS
+372 TKIDWSTAS
-381 LIVWQAPIPT
+381 LIVWQAQIPT

-397 LNEFAAS
+397 LQEFATS
-404 GGSILFF
+404 GGSVIFF
-411 PPEKPSEN
+411 PPEKPSN
-419 VIFGT
+419 NIIFGT
-424 SWGVI
+424 SWGLI
-429 EDAPEDEYFIN
+429 QEAPADEYFIN

-448 PWRNSMSDQNMPV
+448 PWRNSLSDQKMPI
-461 DQIRGVKRCSIQGD
+461 DQVRGVKRCSIQGD
-475 GSSLAEWRDGSPLL
+475 GTSLAEWDDGSPLL

-504 LPDDRWSNLEFVAL
+504 LPNDRWSNLEFVAL
-518 HLVAI
+518 HLVAV

-530 TDRLHAGYRAI
+530 TDRLHSGYRAI
-541 AGDEKARLRGDEVRE
+541 AGSEKAKLRGDEIRD
-556 RLDSFEDY
+556 RLDAFEDY
-564 EPALGAYRAGVYRL
+564 EPALGSYRAGVYRL
-578 GERVVAVNRP
+578 GERVIAVNRP

-596 LDNEALDTL
+596 VNEEALDTL

-611 SLFESTKDDDN
+611 SLFESTKDDNN

-645 CLQPKLTGPPA
+645 CLQPKLTGPPS
-656 LSKASTKTFPA
+656 LSTSKTSPA

>member
-1 MSISFLSQ
+1 M
-9 TILWGLF
+9 
-16 AASIPV
+16 

-34 VDWAATTF
+34 VDWAATSF

-69 AALIFAVARPLLGGF
+69 FALIFAVARPLLGGF

-89 GSVGTVVLVLDRS
+89 GSVNTVILVLDRS
-102 ASMETKPESGA
+102 ASMETKAESGA
-113 PSYREAVISQ
+113 PSYREAVITRVSQ
-123 VWEAVEK
+123 AVEK
-130 MGSPRLVLIDSA
+130 MGSPRLLLIDSA
-142 TGDIQEVP
+142 SGDIQEVP

-212 RAGIE
+212 RSGLE
-217 SLPTKTKLRVL
+217 SLPNETKLRVL
-228 SSGSEPVENVAI
+228 SSGSELAQNIAI
-240 ELIASRRVED
+240 ELVASRRVED
-250 NLFLDLR
+250 NLFLDLK
-257 LTRSKGDGNATVP
+257 LTRSNGDGTSTVP
-270 ITYSLQGARSAE
+270 ITYSLKGARSAE

-300 AADTEGSGWVGIPS
+300 AADVDGSGWVGIPS

-333 RSWIVSE
+333 QSWIVSE
-340 DPSGNTANY
+340 KPSGNTANY

-359 DRYSSEIVAPTQT
+359 DRYSSEIIALTQT
-372 TKIDWTTAS
+372 TKIDWSTAS
-381 LIVWQAPIPT
+381 LIVWQAQIPT

-397 LNEFAAS
+397 LQEFATS
-404 GGSILFF
+404 GGSVIFF
-411 PPEKPSEN
+411 PPEKPSN
-419 VIFGT
+419 NIIFGT
-424 SWGVI
+424 SWGLI
-429 EDAPEDEYFIN
+429 QEAPADEYFIN

-448 PWRNSMSDQNMPV
+448 PWRNSMSDQKMPI
-461 DQIRGVKRCSIQGD
+461 DQVRGVKRCSIQGD
-475 GSSLAEWRDGSPLL
+475 GTSLAEWDDGSPLL

-504 LPDDRWSNLEFVAL
+504 LPNDRWSNLEFVAL
-518 HLVAI
+518 HLVAV

-530 TDRLHAGYRAI
+530 TDRLHSGYRAI
-541 AGDEKARLRGDEVRE
+541 AGSEKAKLHGNEIRD
-556 RLDSFEDY
+556 RLDAFEDY
-564 EPALGAYRAGVYRL
+564 EPALGSYRAGVYRL
-578 GERVVAVNRP
+578 GERVIAVNRP

-596 LDNEALDTL
+596 VNEEALDTL

-611 SLFESTKDDDN
+611 SLFESTKDDNN

-656 LSKASTKTFPA
+656 LSTSKTSPA

>member
-1 MSISFLSQ
+1 MSLSFLSQ
-9 TILWGLF
+9 PILWGLF

-34 VDWAATTF
+34 VDWAATSF

-69 AALIFAVARPLLGGF
+69 FALIFAVARPLLGGF

-89 GSVGTVVLVLDRS
+89 GSVNTVILVLDRS
-102 ASMETKPESGA
+102 ASMETKAESGA
-113 PSYREAVISQ
+113 PSYREAVITRVSQ
-123 VWEAVEK
+123 AVEK
-130 MGSPRLVLIDSA
+130 MGSPRLLLIDSA
-142 TGDIQEVP
+142 SGDIQEVP

-212 RAGIE
+212 RSGLE
-217 SLPTKTKLRVL
+217 SLPNETKLRVL
-228 SSGSEPVENVAI
+228 SSGSELAQNIAI
-240 ELIASRRVED
+240 ELVASRRVED
-250 NLFLDLR
+250 NLFLDLK
-257 LTRSKGDGNATVP
+257 LTRSNGDGTSTVP
-270 ITYSLQGARSAE
+270 ITYSLKGARSAE

-300 AADTEGSGWVGIPS
+300 AADVDGSGWVGIPS

-333 RSWIVSE
+333 QSWIVSE
-340 DPSGNTANY
+340 KPSGNTANY

-359 DRYSSEIVAPTQT
+359 ERYSSEIIALTQT
-372 TKIDWTTAS
+372 TKIDWSTAS
-381 LIVWQAPIPT
+381 LIVWQAQIPT

-397 LNEFAAS
+397 LQEFATS
-404 GGSILFF
+404 GGSVIFF
-411 PPEKPSEN
+411 PPEKPSN
-419 VIFGT
+419 NIIFGT
-424 SWGVI
+424 SWGLI
-429 EDAPEDEYFIN
+429 QEAPADEYFIN

-448 PWRNSMSDQNMPV
+448 PWRNSLSDQKMPI
-461 DQIRGVKRCSIQGD
+461 DQVRGVKRCSIQGD
-475 GSSLAEWRDGSPLL
+475 GTSLAEWDDGSPLL

-504 LPDDRWSNLEFVAL
+504 LPNDRWSNLEFVAL
-518 HLVAI
+518 HLVAV

-530 TDRLHAGYRAI
+530 TDRLHSGYRAI
-541 AGDEKARLRGDEVRE
+541 AGSEKAKLRGDEIRD
-556 RLDSFEDY
+556 RLDAFEDY
-564 EPALGAYRAGVYRL
+564 EPALGSYRAGVYRL
-578 GERVVAVNRP
+578 GERVIAVNRP

-596 LDNEALDTL
+596 VNEEALDTL

-611 SLFESTKDDDN
+611 SLFESTKDDNN

-645 CLQPKLTGPPA
+645 CLQPKLTGPPS
-656 LSKASTKTFPA
+656 LSTSKTSPA

>member
-1 MSISFLSQ
+1 M
-9 TILWGLF
+9 
-16 AASIPV
+16 

-34 VDWAATTF
+34 VDWAATSF

-69 AALIFAVARPLLGGF
+69 FALIFAVARPLLGGF

-89 GSVGTVVLVLDRS
+89 GSVNTVILILDRS
-102 ASMETKPESGA
+102 ASMETKAEGGA
-113 PSYREAVISQ
+113 PSYRETVITRVSQ
-123 VWEAVEK
+123 AVEK
-130 MGSPRLVLIDSA
+130 MGSPRLLLIDSA
-142 TGDIQEVP
+142 SGNIQEVP

-172 LLTKAIDYI
+172 LLIKAIDYI

-188 TEIWL
+188 TEIWI

-212 RAGIE
+212 RTGLE
-217 SLPTKTKLRVL
+217 SLPNKTKLRVL
-228 SSGSEPVENVAI
+228 SSGNELAQNVAI
-240 ELIASRRVED
+240 ELVASRRVED
-250 NLFLDLR
+250 NLFLDLK
-257 LTRSKGDGNATVP
+257 LTRSNGDGSSTVP
-270 ITYSLQGARSAE
+270 ITYSLKGARSAE

-294 KRLPLS
+294 KRIPLS
-300 AADTEGSGWVGIPS
+300 AADVDGSGWVGIPS

-333 RSWIVSE
+333 QSWIVSE
-340 DPSGNTANY
+340 KPSGNTANY

-359 DRYSSEIVAPTQT
+359 DRYSSEIIAVTQT
-372 TKIDWTTAS
+372 TKIDWSTAS
-381 LIVWQAPIPT
+381 LIVWQAQIPT

-397 LNEFAAS
+397 LQEFATS
-404 GGSILFF
+404 GGSVIFF
-411 PPEKPSEN
+411 PPEKPSN
-419 VIFGT
+419 DTIFGT
-424 SWGVI
+424 SWGLI
-429 EDAPEDEYFIN
+429 QEAPADEYFIN

-448 PWRNSMSDQNMPV
+448 PWRNSLSDQKMPI
-461 DQIRGVKRCSIQGD
+461 DQVRGVKRCSIQGD
-475 GSSLAEWRDGSPLL
+475 GTSLAEWDDGSPLL

-504 LPDDRWSNLEFVAL
+504 LPNDRWSNLEFVAL
-518 HLVAI
+518 HLVAV

-530 TDRLHAGYRAI
+530 TDRLHSGYRAI
-541 AGDEKARLRGDEVRE
+541 AGSEKAKLRGNEIRD
-556 RLDSFEDY
+556 RLDAFEDY
-564 EPALGAYRAGVYRL
+564 EPALGSYRAGVYRL

-596 LDNEALDTL
+596 VNEEALDTL

-611 SLFESTKDDDN
+611 SLFESTKDDNN

-656 LSKASTKTFPA
+656 LSTSKTSPA

>member
-1 MSISFLSQ
+1 M
-9 TILWGLF
+9 
-16 AASIPV
+16 

-34 VDWAATTF
+34 VDWAATSF

-69 AALIFAVARPLLGGF
+69 FALIFAVARPLLGGF

-89 GSVGTVVLVLDRS
+89 GSVNTVILILDRS
-102 ASMETKPESGA
+102 ASMETKAESGA
-113 PSYREAVISQ
+113 PSYREAVITRVSQ
-123 VWEAVEK
+123 AVEK
-130 MGSPRLVLIDSA
+130 MGSPRLLLIDSA
-142 TGDIQEVP
+142 SGDIQEVP

-212 RAGIE
+212 RTGLE
-217 SLPTKTKLRVL
+217 SLPSETKLRVL
-228 SSGSEPVENVAI
+228 SSGSELAQNVAI
-240 ELIASRRVED
+240 ELVASRRVED
-250 NLFLDLR
+250 NLFLDLK
-257 LTRSKGDGNATVP
+257 LTRSNGDGTSTVP
-270 ITYSLQGARSAE
+270 ITYSLKGARSAE

-300 AADTEGSGWVGIPS
+300 AADVDGSGWVGIPS

-333 RSWIVSE
+333 QSWIVSE
-340 DPSGNTANY
+340 KPSGNTANY

-359 DRYSSEIVAPTQT
+359 DRYSSEIIALTQT
-372 TKIDWTTAS
+372 TKIDWSTAS
-381 LIVWQAPIPT
+381 LIVWQAQIPT

-397 LNEFAAS
+397 LQEFATS
-404 GGSILFF
+404 GGSVIFF
-411 PPEKPSEN
+411 PPEKPSN
-419 VIFGT
+419 NIIFGT
-424 SWGVI
+424 SWGLI
-429 EDAPEDEYFIN
+429 EEAPADEYFIN

-448 PWRNSMSDQNMPV
+448 PWRNSLSDQKMPI
-461 DQIRGVKRCSIQGD
+461 DQVRGVKRCSIQGD
-475 GSSLAEWRDGSPLL
+475 GTSLAEWDDGAPLL

-518 HLVAI
+518 HLVAV

-530 TDRLHAGYRAI
+530 TDRLHSGYRAI
-541 AGDEKARLRGDEVRE
+541 AGSEKAKLRSDEIRD
-556 RLDSFEDY
+556 RLDAFEDY
-564 EPALGAYRAGVYRL
+564 EPALGSYRAGVYRL
-578 GERVVAVNRP
+578 GERVIAVNRP

-596 LDNEALDTL
+596 VNEEALDTL

-611 SLFESTKDDDN
+611 SLFESTKDDNN

-656 LSKASTKTFPA
+656 LSTSKTSPA

>member
-1 MSISFLSQ
+1 M
-9 TILWGLF
+9 
-16 AASIPV
+16 

-34 VDWAATTF
+34 VDWAATSF

-69 AALIFAVARPLLGGF
+69 FALIFAVARPLLGGF
-84 LGSGS
+84 IGSGS
-89 GSVGTVVLVLDRS
+89 GSVNTVILVLDRS
-102 ASMETKPESGA
+102 ASMETKAESGA
-113 PSYREAVISQ
+113 PSYREAVITRVSQ
-123 VWEAVEK
+123 AVEK
-130 MGSPRLVLIDSA
+130 MGSPRLLLIDSA
-142 TGDIQEVP
+142 SGDIQEVP

-212 RAGIE
+212 RSGLE
-217 SLPTKTKLRVL
+217 SLPNETKLRVL
-228 SSGSEPVENVAI
+228 SSGSELAKNIAI
-240 ELIASRRVED
+240 ELVASRRVED
-250 NLFLDLR
+250 NLFLDLK
-257 LTRSKGDGNATVP
+257 LTRSNGDGTSTVP
-270 ITYSLQGARSAE
+270 ITYSLKGARSAE

-300 AADTEGSGWVGIPS
+300 AADVDGSGWVGIPS

-333 RSWIVSE
+333 QSWIVSE
-340 DPSGNTANY
+340 KPSGNTANY

-359 DRYSSEIVAPTQT
+359 ERYSSEIIALTQT
-372 TKIDWTTAS
+372 TKIDWSTAS
-381 LIVWQAPIPT
+381 LIVWQAQIPT

-397 LNEFAAS
+397 LQEFATS
-404 GGSILFF
+404 GGSVIFF
-411 PPEKPSEN
+411 PPEKPSN
-419 VIFGT
+419 NIIFGT
-424 SWGVI
+424 SWGLI
-429 EDAPEDEYFIN
+429 QEAPADEYFIN

-448 PWRNSMSDQNMPV
+448 PWRNSLSDQKMPI
-461 DQIRGVKRCSIQGD
+461 DQVRGVKRCSIQGD
-475 GSSLAEWRDGSPLL
+475 GTSLAEWDDGSPLL

-504 LPDDRWSNLEFVAL
+504 LPNDRWSNLEFVAL
-518 HLVAI
+518 HLVAV

-530 TDRLHAGYRAI
+530 TDRLHSGYRAI
-541 AGDEKARLRGDEVRE
+541 AGSEKAKLRGDEIRD
-556 RLDSFEDY
+556 RLDAFEDY
-564 EPALGAYRAGVYRL
+564 EPALGSYRAGVYRL
-578 GERVVAVNRP
+578 GERVIAVNRP

-596 LDNEALDTL
+596 VNEEALDTL

-611 SLFESTKDDDN
+611 SLFESTKDDKN

-656 LSKASTKTFPA
+656 LSTSKTSPA

>member
-1 MSISFLSQ
+1 
-9 TILWGLF
+9 
-16 AASIPV
+16 V

-34 VDWAATTF
+34 VDWAATSF

-69 AALIFAVARPLLGGF
+69 FALIFAVARPLLGGF

-89 GSVGTVVLVLDRS
+89 GSVNTVILVLDRS
-102 ASMETKPESGA
+102 ASMETKAESGA
-113 PSYREAVISQ
+113 PSYREAVITRVSQ
-123 VWEAVEK
+123 AVEK
-130 MGSPRLVLIDSA
+130 MGSPRLLLIDSA
-142 TGDIQEVP
+142 SGDIQEVP

-212 RAGIE
+212 RSGLE
-217 SLPTKTKLRVL
+217 SLPNETKLRVL
-228 SSGSEPVENVAI
+228 SSGSELAQNIAI
-240 ELIASRRVED
+240 ELVASRRVED
-250 NLFLDLR
+250 NLFLDLK
-257 LTRSKGDGNATVP
+257 LTRSNGDGTSTVP
-270 ITYSLQGARSAE
+270 ITYSLKGARSAE

-300 AADTEGSGWVGIPS
+300 AADVDGSGWVGIPS

-333 RSWIVSE
+333 QSWIVSE
-340 DPSGNTANY
+340 KPSGNTANY

-359 DRYSSEIVAPTQT
+359 ERYSSEIIALTQT
-372 TKIDWTTAS
+372 TKIDWSTAS
-381 LIVWQAPIPT
+381 LIVWQAQIPT

-397 LNEFAAS
+397 LQEFATS
-404 GGSILFF
+404 GGSVIFF
-411 PPEKPSEN
+411 PPEKPSN
-419 VIFGT
+419 NIIFGT
-424 SWGVI
+424 SWGLI
-429 EDAPEDEYFIN
+429 QEAPADEYFIN

-448 PWRNSMSDQNMPV
+448 PWRNSLSDQKMPI
-461 DQIRGVKRCSIQGD
+461 DQVRGVKRCSIQGD
-475 GSSLAEWRDGSPLL
+475 GTSLAEWDDGSPLL

-504 LPDDRWSNLEFVAL
+504 LPNDRWSNLEFVAL
-518 HLVAI
+518 HLVAV

-530 TDRLHAGYRAI
+530 TDRLHSGYRAI
-541 AGDEKARLRGDEVRE
+541 AGSEKAKLRGDEIRD
-556 RLDSFEDY
+556 RLDAFEDY
-564 EPALGAYRAGVYRL
+564 EPALGSYRAGVYRL
-578 GERVVAVNRP
+578 GERVIAVNRP

-596 LDNEALDTL
+596 VNEEALDTL

-611 SLFESTKDDDN
+611 SLFESTKDDNN

-645 CLQPKLTGPPA
+645 CLQPKLTGPPS
-656 LSKASTKTFPA
+656 LSTSKTSPA

>member
-1 MSISFLSQ
+1 LSLSFLSQ
-9 TILWGLF
+9 PILWGLF

-34 VDWAATTF
+34 VDWAATSF

-69 AALIFAVARPLLGGF
+69 FALIFAVARPLLGGF

-89 GSVGTVVLVLDRS
+89 GSVNTVILVLDRS
-102 ASMETKPESGA
+102 ASMETKAESGA
-113 PSYREAVISQ
+113 PSYREAVITRVSQ
-123 VWEAVEK
+123 AVEK
-130 MGSPRLVLIDSA
+130 MGSPRLLLIDSA
-142 TGDIQEVP
+142 SGDIQEVP

-212 RAGIE
+212 RTGLE
-217 SLPTKTKLRVL
+217 SLPNKTKLRVL
-228 SSGSEPVENVAI
+228 SSGSELAQNVAI
-240 ELIASRRVED
+240 ELVASRRVDD
-250 NLFLDLR
+250 NLFLDLK
-257 LTRSKGDGNATVP
+257 LTRSNGDGTSTVP
-270 ITYSLQGARSAE
+270 ITYSLKGARSAE

-300 AADTEGSGWVGIPS
+300 AADVDGSGWVGIPS

-333 RSWIVSE
+333 QSWIVSE
-340 DPSGNTANY
+340 KPSGNTANY

-359 DRYSSEIVAPTQT
+359 ERYSSEIIALTQT
-372 TKIDWTTAS
+372 TKIDWSTAS
-381 LIVWQAPIPT
+381 LIVWQAQIPT

-397 LNEFAAS
+397 LQEFATS
-404 GGSILFF
+404 GGSVIFF
-411 PPEKPSEN
+411 PPEKPSN
-419 VIFGT
+419 NIIFGT
-424 SWGVI
+424 SWGLI
-429 EDAPEDEYFIN
+429 QEAPADEYFIN

-448 PWRNSMSDQNMPV
+448 PWRNSLSDQKMPI
-461 DQIRGVKRCSIQGD
+461 DQVRGVKRCSIQGD
-475 GSSLAEWRDGSPLL
+475 GTSLAEWDDGSPLL

-504 LPDDRWSNLEFVAL
+504 LPNDRWSNLEFVAL
-518 HLVAI
+518 HLVAV

-530 TDRLHAGYRAI
+530 TDRLHSGYRAI
-541 AGDEKARLRGDEVRE
+541 AGSEKAKLRGDEIRD
-556 RLDSFEDY
+556 RLDAFEDY
-564 EPALGAYRAGVYRL
+564 EPALGSYRAGVYRL
-578 GERVVAVNRP
+578 GERVIAVNRP

-596 LDNEALDTL
+596 VNEEALDTL

-611 SLFESTKDDDN
+611 SLFESTKDDNN

-645 CLQPKLTGPPA
+645 CLQPKLTGPPS
-656 LSKASTKTFPA
+656 LSTSKTSPA

>member
-1 MSISFLSQ
+1 LSLSFLSQ
-9 TILWGLF
+9 PILWGLF

-34 VDWAATTF
+34 VDWAATSF

-69 AALIFAVARPLLGGF
+69 FALIFAVARPLLGGF

-89 GSVGTVVLVLDRS
+89 GSVNTVILVLDRS
-102 ASMETKPESGA
+102 ASMETKAESGA
-113 PSYREAVISQ
+113 PSYREAVITRVSQ
-123 VWEAVEK
+123 AVEK
-130 MGSPRLVLIDSA
+130 MGSPRLLLIDSA
-142 TGDIQEVP
+142 SGDIQEVP

-212 RAGIE
+212 RSGLE
-217 SLPTKTKLRVL
+217 SLPNETKLRVL
-228 SSGSEPVENVAI
+228 SSGSELAQNIAI
-240 ELIASRRVED
+240 ELVASRRVED
-250 NLFLDLR
+250 NLFLDLK
-257 LTRSKGDGNATVP
+257 LTRSNGDGTSTVP
-270 ITYSLQGARSAE
+270 ITYSLKGARSAE

-300 AADTEGSGWVGIPS
+300 AADVDGSGWVGIPS

-323 FFAFGGKEPV
+323 FFAFGGKKPV
-333 RSWIVSE
+333 QSWIVSE
-340 DPSGNTANY
+340 KPSGNTANY

-359 DRYSSEIVAPTQT
+359 DRYSSEIIALTQT
-372 TKIDWTTAS
+372 TKIDWSTAS
-381 LIVWQAPIPT
+381 LIVWQAQIPT

-397 LNEFAAS
+397 LQEFATS
-404 GGSILFF
+404 GGSVIFF
-411 PPEKPSEN
+411 PPEKPSN
-419 VIFGT
+419 NIIFGT
-424 SWGVI
+424 SWGLI
-429 EDAPEDEYFIN
+429 QEAPADEYFIN

-448 PWRNSMSDQNMPV
+448 PWRNSLSDQKMPI
-461 DQIRGVKRCSIQGD
+461 DQVRGVKRCSIQGD
-475 GSSLAEWRDGSPLL
+475 GTSLAEWDDGSPLL

-504 LPDDRWSNLEFVAL
+504 LPNDRWSNLEFVAL
-518 HLVAI
+518 HLVAV

-530 TDRLHAGYRAI
+530 TDRLHSGYRAI
-541 AGDEKARLRGDEVRE
+541 AGSEKAKLRGDEIRD
-556 RLDSFEDY
+556 RLDAFEDY
-564 EPALGAYRAGVYRL
+564 EPALGSYRAGVYRL
-578 GERVVAVNRP
+578 GERVIAVNRP

-596 LDNEALDTL
+596 VNEEALDTL

-611 SLFESTKDDDN
+611 SLFESTKDNNN

-656 LSKASTKTFPA
+656 LSTSKTSPA

>member
-1 MSISFLSQ
+1 M
-9 TILWGLF
+9 
-16 AASIPV
+16 

-34 VDWAATTF
+34 VDWAATSF

-69 AALIFAVARPLLGGF
+69 FALIFAVARPLLGGF

-89 GSVGTVVLVLDRS
+89 GSVNTVILVLDRS
-102 ASMETKPESGA
+102 ASMETKAESGA
-113 PSYREAVISQ
+113 PSYREAVITRVSQ
-123 VWEAVEK
+123 AVEK
-130 MGSPRLVLIDSA
+130 MGSPRLLLIDSA
-142 TGDIQEVP
+142 SGDIQEVP
-150 SPDALPELST
+150 SPDSLPELST

-212 RAGIE
+212 RTGLE
-217 SLPTKTKLRVL
+217 SLPNKTKLRVL
-228 SSGSEPVENVAI
+228 SSGSELAQNVAI
-240 ELIASRRVED
+240 ELVASRRVDD
-250 NLFLDLR
+250 NLFLDLK
-257 LTRSKGDGNATVP
+257 LTRSNGDGTSTVP
-270 ITYSLQGARSAE
+270 ITYSLKGARSAE

-300 AADTEGSGWVGIPS
+300 AADVDGSGWVGIPS

-333 RSWIVSE
+333 QSWIVSE
-340 DPSGNTANY
+340 KPSGNTANY

-359 DRYSSEIVAPTQT
+359 DRYSSEIIALTQT
-372 TKIDWTTAS
+372 TKIDWSTAS
-381 LIVWQAPIPT
+381 LIVWQAQIPT

-397 LNEFAAS
+397 LQEFATS
-404 GGSILFF
+404 GGSVIFF
-411 PPEKPSEN
+411 PPEKPSN
-419 VIFGT
+419 NIIFGT
-424 SWGVI
+424 SWGLI
-429 EDAPEDEYFIN
+429 QEAPADEYFIN

-448 PWRNSMSDQNMPV
+448 PWRNSLSDQKMPI
-461 DQIRGVKRCSIQGD
+461 DQVRGVKRCSIQGD
-475 GSSLAEWRDGSPLL
+475 GTSLAEWDDGSPLL

-518 HLVAI
+518 HLVAV

-530 TDRLHAGYRAI
+530 TDRLHSGYRAI
-541 AGDEKARLRGDEVRE
+541 AGSEKAKLRGNEIRD
-556 RLDSFEDY
+556 RLDAFEDY
-564 EPALGAYRAGVYRL
+564 EPALGSYRAGVYRL
-578 GERVVAVNRP
+578 GERVIAVNRP
-588 AAENSPLR
+588 TAENSPLR
-596 LDNEALDTL
+596 VNEEALDTL

-611 SLFESTKDDDN
+611 SLFESKKDDNN

-645 CLQPKLTGPPA
+645 CLRPKLTGPPA
-656 LSKASTKTFPA
+656 LSTSKTSPA

>member
-1 MSISFLSQ
+1 M
-9 TILWGLF
+9 
-16 AASIPV
+16 

-34 VDWAATTF
+34 VDWAATSF

-69 AALIFAVARPLLGGF
+69 FALIFAVARPLLGGF

-89 GSVGTVVLVLDRS
+89 GSVNTVILVLDRS
-102 ASMETKPESGA
+102 ASMETKAESGA
-113 PSYREAVISQ
+113 PSYREAVITRVSQ
-123 VWEAVEK
+123 AVEK
-130 MGSPRLVLIDSA
+130 MGSPRLLLIDSA
-142 TGDIQEVP
+142 SGDIQEVP

-212 RAGIE
+212 RSGLE
-217 SLPTKTKLRVL
+217 SLPNETKLRVL
-228 SSGSEPVENVAI
+228 SSGSELAQNIAI
-240 ELIASRRVED
+240 ELVASRRVED
-250 NLFLDLR
+250 NLFLDLK
-257 LTRSKGDGNATVP
+257 LTRSNSDGTSTVP
-270 ITYSLQGARSAE
+270 ITYSLKGARSAE

-300 AADTEGSGWVGIPS
+300 AADVDGSGWVGIPS

-333 RSWIVSE
+333 QSWIVSE
-340 DPSGNTANY
+340 KPSGNTANY

-359 DRYSSEIVAPTQT
+359 DRYSSEIIALTQT
-372 TKIDWTTAS
+372 TKIDWSTAS
-381 LIVWQAPIPT
+381 LIVWQAQIPT

-397 LNEFAAS
+397 LQEFATS
-404 GGSILFF
+404 GGSVIFF
-411 PPEKPSEN
+411 PPEKPSN
-419 VIFGT
+419 NIIFGT
-424 SWGVI
+424 SWGLI
-429 EDAPEDEYFIN
+429 QEAPADEYFIN

-448 PWRNSMSDQNMPV
+448 PWRNSLSDQKMPI
-461 DQIRGVKRCSIQGD
+461 DQVRGVKRCSIQGD
-475 GSSLAEWRDGSPLL
+475 GTSLAEWDDGSPLL

-504 LPDDRWSNLEFVAL
+504 LPNDRWSNLEFVAL
-518 HLVAI
+518 HLVAV

-530 TDRLHAGYRAI
+530 TDRLHSGYRAI
-541 AGDEKARLRGDEVRE
+541 AGSEKAKLRGDEIRD
-556 RLDSFEDY
+556 RLDAFEDY
-564 EPALGAYRAGVYRL
+564 EPALGSYRAGVYRL
-578 GERVVAVNRP
+578 GERVIAVNRP

-596 LDNEALDTL
+596 VNEEALDTL

-611 SLFESTKDDDN
+611 SLFESTKDDNN

-645 CLQPKLTGPPA
+645 CLQPKLTGPPS
-656 LSKASTKTFPA
+656 LSTSKTSPA

>member
-1 MSISFLSQ
+1 
-9 TILWGLF
+9 
-16 AASIPV
+16 V

-34 VDWAATTF
+34 VDWAATSF

-69 AALIFAVARPLLGGF
+69 FALIFAVARPLLGGF

-89 GSVGTVVLVLDRS
+89 GSVNTVILILDRS
-102 ASMETKPESGA
+102 ASMETKAESGA
-113 PSYREAVISQ
+113 PSYREAVITRVSQ
-123 VWEAVEK
+123 AVEK
-130 MGSPRLVLIDSA
+130 MGSPRLLLIDSA
-142 TGDIQEVP
+142 SGDIQEVP

-212 RAGIE
+212 RTGLE
-217 SLPTKTKLRVL
+217 SLPSETKLRVL
-228 SSGSEPVENVAI
+228 SSGSELAQNVAI
-240 ELIASRRVED
+240 ELVASRRVED
-250 NLFLDLR
+250 NLFLDLK
-257 LTRSKGDGNATVP
+257 LTRSNGDGTSTVP
-270 ITYSLQGARSAE
+270 ITYSLKGARSAE

-300 AADTEGSGWVGIPS
+300 AADVDGSGWVGIPS

-333 RSWIVSE
+333 QSWIVSE
-340 DPSGNTANY
+340 KPSGNTANY

-359 DRYSSEIVAPTQT
+359 DRYSSEIIALTQT
-372 TKIDWTTAS
+372 TKIDWSTAS
-381 LIVWQAPIPT
+381 LIVWQAQIPT

-397 LNEFAAS
+397 LQEFATS
-404 GGSILFF
+404 GGSVIFF
-411 PPEKPSEN
+411 PPEKPSN
-419 VIFGT
+419 NIIFGT
-424 SWGVI
+424 SWGLI
-429 EDAPEDEYFIN
+429 EEAPADEYFIN

-448 PWRNSMSDQNMPV
+448 PWRNSLSDQKMPI
-461 DQIRGVKRCSIQGD
+461 DQVRGVKRCSIQGD
-475 GSSLAEWRDGSPLL
+475 GTSLAEWDDGAPLL

-518 HLVAI
+518 HLVAV

-530 TDRLHAGYRAI
+530 TDRLHSGYRAI
-541 AGDEKARLRGDEVRE
+541 AGSEKAKLRSDEIRD
-556 RLDSFEDY
+556 RLDAFEDY
-564 EPALGAYRAGVYRL
+564 EPALGSYRAGVYRL
-578 GERVVAVNRP
+578 GERVIAVNRP

-596 LDNEALDTL
+596 VNEEALDTL

-611 SLFESTKDDDN
+611 SLFESTKDDNN

-656 LSKASTKTFPA
+656 LSTSKTSPA

>member
-1 MSISFLSQ
+1 M
-9 TILWGLF
+9 
-16 AASIPV
+16 

-34 VDWAATTF
+34 VDWAATSF

-69 AALIFAVARPLLGGF
+69 FALIFAVARPLLGGF

-89 GSVGTVVLVLDRS
+89 GSVNTVILVLDRS
-102 ASMETKPESGA
+102 ASMETKAENGA
-113 PSYREAVISQ
+113 PSYREAVITRVSQ
-123 VWEAVEK
+123 AVEK
-130 MGSPRLVLIDSA
+130 MGSPRLLLIDSA
-142 TGDIQEVP
+142 SGDIQEVP

-212 RAGIE
+212 RTGLE
-217 SLPTKTKLRVL
+217 SLPNKTKLRVL
-228 SSGSEPVENVAI
+228 SSGSELAQNVAI
-240 ELIASRRVED
+240 ELVASRRVED
-250 NLFLDLR
+250 NLFLDLK
-257 LTRSKGDGNATVP
+257 LTRSNGDGTSTVP
-270 ITYSLQGARSAE
+270 ITYSLKGARSAE

-300 AADTEGSGWVGIPS
+300 AADVDGSGWVGIPS

-333 RSWIVSE
+333 QSWIVSE
-340 DPSGNTANY
+340 KPSGNTANY

-359 DRYSSEIVAPTQT
+359 DRYSSEIIALTQT
-372 TKIDWTTAS
+372 TKIDWSTAS
-381 LIVWQAPIPT
+381 LIVWQAQIPT

-397 LNEFAAS
+397 LQEFATS
-404 GGSILFF
+404 GGSVIFF
-411 PPEKPSEN
+411 PPEKPSN
-419 VIFGT
+419 NIIFGT
-424 SWGVI
+424 SWGLI
-429 EDAPEDEYFIN
+429 QEAPADEYFIN

-448 PWRNSMSDQNMPV
+448 PWRNSLSDQKMPI
-461 DQIRGVKRCSIQGD
+461 DQVRGVKRCSIQGD
-475 GSSLAEWRDGSPLL
+475 GTSLAEWDDGSPLL

-518 HLVAI
+518 HLVAV

-530 TDRLHAGYRAI
+530 TDRLHSGYRAI
-541 AGDEKARLRGDEVRE
+541 AGSEKAKLRGNEIRD
-556 RLDSFEDY
+556 RLDAFEDY
-564 EPALGAYRAGVYRL
+564 EPALGSYRAGVYRL
-578 GERVVAVNRP
+578 GERVIAVNRP

-596 LDNEALDTL
+596 VNQEALNTL

-611 SLFESTKDDDN
+611 SLFESKKDDNN

-645 CLQPKLTGPPA
+645 CLRPKLTGPPA
-656 LSKASTKTFPA
+656 LSTSKTSPA

>member
-1 MSISFLSQ
+1 MSLSFLSQ
-9 TILWGLF
+9 SILWGLF

-34 VDWAATTF
+34 VDWAATSF

-89 GSVGTVVLVLDRS
+89 GSVGTVILVLDRS
-102 ASMETKPESGA
+102 ASMETKAESGA
-113 PSYREAVISQ
+113 QSYRQAVITRVS
-123 VWEAVEK
+123 EAVEK
-130 MGSPRLVLIDSA
+130 MGSPRLILIDSA
-142 TGDIQEVP
+142 SGDIQEVP
-150 SPDALPELST
+150 SPDALPDLST

-188 TEIWL
+188 TEVWL

-212 RAGIE
+212 RAGLE
-217 SLPTKTKLRVL
+217 NLPSETKLRVL
-228 SSGSEPVENVAI
+228 SSGGKLAQNVAI
-240 ELIASRRVED
+240 ELVASRRVED
-250 NLFLDLR
+250 NLFLDLK
-257 LTRSKGDGNATVP
+257 LTRSKGDGTSTVP
-270 ITYSLQGARSAE
+270 ITYSLKGARSAE
-282 RVTMNGQELRFQ
+282 RVTMIGQELRFQ
-294 KRLPLS
+294 KRLPLGT
-300 AADTEGSGWVGIPS
+300 ADIEGSGWIGIPS

-333 RSWIVSE
+333 KSWIVSE
-340 DPSGNTANY
+340 KPSGNTANY

-359 DRYSSEIVAPTQT
+359 NRYSCEIVALTQT
-372 TKIDWTTAS
+372 TKIDWSTAS

-397 LNEFAAS
+397 LQEFAAS
-404 GGSILFF
+404 GGSIIFF
-411 PPEKPSEN
+411 PPEKPSKKI
-419 VIFGT
+419 IFGT

-429 EDAPEDEYFIN
+429 EDAPADEYFIN

-448 PWRNSMSDQNMPV
+448 PWRNSLSDQKMPI
-461 DQIRGVKRCSIQGD
+461 DQVRGVKRCSIQGD
-475 GSSLAEWRDGSPLL
+475 GTSLAEWDDGTPLL
-489 YRQLQGLGTAIFINT
+489 YRQLEGLGTAIFINT

-518 HLVAI
+518 HLVAV

-541 AGDEKARLRGDEVRE
+541 AGSEKAKLRGDEVRD
-556 RLDSFEDY
+556 RLDAFEDY

-578 GERVVAVNRP
+578 GERVIAVNRP

-596 LDNEALDTL
+596 VNGEALDTL

-629 AFLIAVLFFL
+629 AFLITVLFFL

-656 LSKASTKTFPA
+656 LSTSKTSPA

>member
-1 MSISFLSQ
+1 M
-9 TILWGLF
+9 
-16 AASIPV
+16 

-34 VDWAATTF
+34 VDWAATSF

-69 AALIFAVARPLLGGF
+69 FALIFAVARPLLGGF

-89 GSVGTVVLVLDRS
+89 GSVNTVILVLDRS
-102 ASMETKPESGA
+102 ASMETKAESGA
-113 PSYREAVISQ
+113 PSYREAVITRVSQ
-123 VWEAVEK
+123 AVEK
-130 MGSPRLVLIDSA
+130 MGSPRLLLIDSA
-142 TGDIQEVP
+142 SGDIQEVP

-212 RAGIE
+212 RSGLE
-217 SLPTKTKLRVL
+217 SLPNETKLRVL
-228 SSGSEPVENVAI
+228 SSGSELAQNIAI
-240 ELIASRRVED
+240 ELVASRRVED
-250 NLFLDLR
+250 NLFLDLK
-257 LTRSKGDGNATVP
+257 LTRSNGDGTSTVP
-270 ITYSLQGARSAE
+270 ITYSLKGARSAE

-300 AADTEGSGWVGIPS
+300 AADVDGSGWVGIPS

-323 FFAFGGKEPV
+323 FFAFGGKKPV
-333 RSWIVSE
+333 QSWIVSE
-340 DPSGNTANY
+340 KPSGNTANY

-359 DRYSSEIVAPTQT
+359 DRYSSEIIALTQT
-372 TKIDWTTAS
+372 TKIDWSTAS
-381 LIVWQAPIPT
+381 LIVWQAQIPT

-397 LNEFAAS
+397 LQEFATS
-404 GGSILFF
+404 GGSVIFF
-411 PPEKPSEN
+411 PPEKPSN
-419 VIFGT
+419 NIIFGT
-424 SWGVI
+424 SWGLI
-429 EDAPEDEYFIN
+429 QEAPADEYFIN

-448 PWRNSMSDQNMPV
+448 PWRNSLSDQKMPI
-461 DQIRGVKRCSIQGD
+461 DQVRGVKRCSIQGD
-475 GSSLAEWRDGSPLL
+475 GTSLAEWDDGSPLL

-504 LPDDRWSNLEFVAL
+504 LPNDRWSNLEFVAL
-518 HLVAI
+518 HLVAV

-530 TDRLHAGYRAI
+530 TDRLHSGYRAI
-541 AGDEKARLRGDEVRE
+541 AGSEKAKLRGDEIRD
-556 RLDSFEDY
+556 RLDAFEDY
-564 EPALGAYRAGVYRL
+564 EPALGSYRAGVYRL
-578 GERVVAVNRP
+578 GERVIAVNRP

-596 LDNEALDTL
+596 VNEEALDTL

-611 SLFESTKDDDN
+611 SLFESTKDNNN

-656 LSKASTKTFPA
+656 LSTSKTSPA

>member
-1 MSISFLSQ
+1 M
-9 TILWGLF
+9 
-16 AASIPV
+16 

-34 VDWAATTF
+34 VDWAATSF

-69 AALIFAVARPLLGGF
+69 FALIFAVARPLLGGF

-89 GSVGTVVLVLDRS
+89 GSVNTVILVLDRS
-102 ASMETKPESGA
+102 ASMETKAENGA
-113 PSYREAVISQ
+113 PSYREAVITRVSQ
-123 VWEAVEK
+123 AVEK
-130 MGSPRLVLIDSA
+130 MGSPRLLLIDSA
-142 TGDIQEVP
+142 SGDIQEVP

-212 RAGIE
+212 RTGLE
-217 SLPTKTKLRVL
+217 SLPNKTKLRVL
-228 SSGSEPVENVAI
+228 SSGSELAQNVAI
-240 ELIASRRVED
+240 ELVASRRVED
-250 NLFLDLR
+250 NLFLDLK
-257 LTRSKGDGNATVP
+257 LTRSNGDGTSTVP
-270 ITYSLQGARSAE
+270 ITYSLKGARSAE

-300 AADTEGSGWVGIPS
+300 AADVDGSGWVGIPS

-333 RSWIVSE
+333 QSWIVSE
-340 DPSGNTANY
+340 KPSGNTANY

-359 DRYSSEIVAPTQT
+359 DRYSSEIIALTQT
-372 TKIDWTTAS
+372 TKIDWSTAS
-381 LIVWQAPIPT
+381 LIVWQAQIPT

-397 LNEFAAS
+397 LQEFATS
-404 GGSILFF
+404 GGSVIFF
-411 PPEKPSEN
+411 PPEQPSN
-419 VIFGT
+419 NIIFGT
-424 SWGVI
+424 SWGLI
-429 EDAPEDEYFIN
+429 QEAPADEYFIN

-448 PWRNSMSDQNMPV
+448 PWRNSLSDQKMPI
-461 DQIRGVKRCSIQGD
+461 DQVRGVKRCSIQGD
-475 GSSLAEWRDGSPLL
+475 GTSLAEWDDGSPLL

-518 HLVAI
+518 HLVAV

-530 TDRLHAGYRAI
+530 TDRLHSGYRAI
-541 AGDEKARLRGDEVRE
+541 AGSEKAKLRGNEIRD
-556 RLDSFEDY
+556 RLDAFEDY
-564 EPALGAYRAGVYRL
+564 EPALGSYRAGVYRL
-578 GERVVAVNRP
+578 GERVIAVNRP

-596 LDNEALDTL
+596 VNQEALNTL

-611 SLFESTKDDDN
+611 SLFESKKDDNN

-645 CLQPKLTGPPA
+645 CLRPKLTGPPA
-656 LSKASTKTFPA
+656 LSTSKTSPA

>member
-1 MSISFLSQ
+1 MSLSFLSQ
-9 TILWGLF
+9 PILWGLF
-16 AASIPV
+16 AASIPL

-34 VDWAATTF
+34 VDWAATSF

-69 AALIFAVARPLLGGF
+69 FALIFAVARPLLGGF

-89 GSVGTVVLVLDRS
+89 GSVNTVILVLDRS
-102 ASMETKPESGA
+102 ASMETKAESGA
-113 PSYREAVISQ
+113 PSYREAVITRVSQ
-123 VWEAVEK
+123 AVEK
-130 MGSPRLVLIDSA
+130 MGSPRLLLIDSA
-142 TGDIQEVP
+142 SGDIQEVP

-212 RAGIE
+212 RTGLE
-217 SLPTKTKLRVL
+217 SLPNKTKLRVL
-228 SSGSEPVENVAI
+228 SSGSELAQNIAI
-240 ELIASRRVED
+240 ELVASRRVED
-250 NLFLDLR
+250 NLFLDLK
-257 LTRSKGDGNATVP
+257 LTRSNGDGTSTVP
-270 ITYSLQGARSAE
+270 ITYSLKGARSAE

-300 AADTEGSGWVGIPS
+300 AADVDGSGWVGIPS

-333 RSWIVSE
+333 QSWIVSE
-340 DPSGNTANY
+340 KPSGNTANY

-359 DRYSSEIVAPTQT
+359 DRYSSEIIALTQT
-372 TKIDWTTAS
+372 TKIDWSTAS
-381 LIVWQAPIPT
+381 LIVWQAQIPT

-397 LNEFAAS
+397 LQEFATS
-404 GGSILFF
+404 GGSVIFF
-411 PPEKPSEN
+411 PPEKPSN
-419 VIFGT
+419 NIIFGT
-424 SWGVI
+424 SWGLI
-429 EDAPEDEYFIN
+429 QEAPADEYFIN

-448 PWRNSMSDQNMPV
+448 PWRNSMSDQKMPI
-461 DQIRGVKRCSIQGD
+461 DQVRGVKRCSIQGD
-475 GSSLAEWRDGSPLL
+475 GTSLAEWDDGSPLL

-518 HLVAI
+518 HLVAV

-530 TDRLHAGYRAI
+530 TDRLHSGYRAI
-541 AGDEKARLRGDEVRE
+541 AGSEKAKLRGDEIRD
-556 RLDSFEDY
+556 RLDAFEDY
-564 EPALGAYRAGVYRL
+564 EPALGSYRAGVYRL
-578 GERVVAVNRP
+578 GERVIAVNRP

-596 LDNEALDTL
+596 VNEEALDTL

-611 SLFESTKDDDN
+611 SLFESTKDDNN

-656 LSKASTKTFPA
+656 LSTSKTSPA

>member
-1 MSISFLSQ
+1 M
-9 TILWGLF
+9 
-16 AASIPV
+16 

-34 VDWAATTF
+34 VDWAATSF

-69 AALIFAVARPLLGGF
+69 FALIFAVARPLLGGF

-89 GSVGTVVLVLDRS
+89 GSVNTVILILDRS
-102 ASMETKPESGA
+102 ASMETKAESGA
-113 PSYREAVISQ
+113 PSYREAVITRVSQ
-123 VWEAVEK
+123 AVEK
-130 MGSPRLVLIDSA
+130 MGSPRLLLIDSA
-142 TGDIQEVP
+142 SGDIQEVP

-212 RAGIE
+212 RTGLE
-217 SLPTKTKLRVL
+217 SLPSETKLRVL
-228 SSGSEPVENVAI
+228 SSGSELAQNVAI
-240 ELIASRRVED
+240 ELVASRRVED
-250 NLFLDLR
+250 NLFLDLK
-257 LTRSKGDGNATVP
+257 LTRSNGDGTSTVP
-270 ITYSLQGARSAE
+270 ITYSLKGARSAE

-300 AADTEGSGWVGIPS
+300 AADVDGSGWVGIPS

-333 RSWIVSE
+333 QSWIVSE
-340 DPSGNTANY
+340 KPSGNTANY

-359 DRYSSEIVAPTQT
+359 DRYSSEIIALTQT
-372 TKIDWTTAS
+372 TKIDWSTAS
-381 LIVWQAPIPT
+381 LIVWQAQIPT

-397 LNEFAAS
+397 LQEFATS
-404 GGSILFF
+404 GGSVIFF
-411 PPEKPSEN
+411 PPEKPSN
-419 VIFGT
+419 NIIFGT
-424 SWGVI
+424 SWGLI
-429 EDAPEDEYFIN
+429 QEAPADEYFIN

-448 PWRNSMSDQNMPV
+448 PWRNSLSDQKMPI
-461 DQIRGVKRCSIQGD
+461 DQVRGVKRCSIQGD
-475 GSSLAEWRDGSPLL
+475 GTSLAEWDDGAPLL

-518 HLVAI
+518 HLVAV

-530 TDRLHAGYRAI
+530 TDRLHSGYRAI
-541 AGDEKARLRGDEVRE
+541 AGSEKAKLRSDEIRD
-556 RLDSFEDY
+556 RLDAFEDY
-564 EPALGAYRAGVYRL
+564 EPALGSYRAGVYRL
-578 GERVVAVNRP
+578 GERVIAVNRP

-596 LDNEALDTL
+596 VNEEALDTL

-611 SLFESTKDDDN
+611 SLFESTKDDNN

-656 LSKASTKTFPA
+656 LSTSKTSPA

>member
-1 MSISFLSQ
+1 M
-9 TILWGLF
+9 
-16 AASIPV
+16 

-34 VDWAATTF
+34 VDWAATSF

-69 AALIFAVARPLLGGF
+69 FALIFAVARPLLGGF

-89 GSVGTVVLVLDRS
+89 GSVNTVILVLDRS
-102 ASMETKPESGA
+102 ASMETKAESGA
-113 PSYREAVISQ
+113 PSYREAVITRVSQ
-123 VWEAVEK
+123 AVEK
-130 MGSPRLVLIDSA
+130 MGSPRLLLIDSA
-142 TGDIQEVP
+142 SGDIQEVP

-212 RAGIE
+212 RSGLE
-217 SLPTKTKLRVL
+217 SLPNETKLRVL
-228 SSGSEPVENVAI
+228 SSGSELAQNIAI
-240 ELIASRRVED
+240 ELVASRRVED
-250 NLFLDLR
+250 NLFLDLK
-257 LTRSKGDGNATVP
+257 LTRSNGDGTSTVP
-270 ITYSLQGARSAE
+270 ITYSLKGARSAE

-300 AADTEGSGWVGIPS
+300 AADVDGSGWVGIPS

-333 RSWIVSE
+333 QSWIVSE
-340 DPSGNTANY
+340 KPSGNTANY

-359 DRYSSEIVAPTQT
+359 DRYSSEIIALTQT
-372 TKIDWTTAS
+372 TKIDWSTAS
-381 LIVWQAPIPT
+381 LIVWQAQIPT

-397 LNEFAAS
+397 LQEFATS
-404 GGSILFF
+404 GGSVIFF
-411 PPEKPSEN
+411 PPEKPSN
-419 VIFGT
+419 NIIFGT
-424 SWGVI
+424 SWGLI
-429 EDAPEDEYFIN
+429 QEAPADEYFIN

-448 PWRNSMSDQNMPV
+448 PWRNSLSDQKMPI
-461 DQIRGVKRCSIQGD
+461 DQVRGVKRCSIQGD
-475 GSSLAEWRDGSPLL
+475 GTSLAEWDDGSPLL

-504 LPDDRWSNLEFVAL
+504 LPNDRWSNLEFVAL
-518 HLVAI
+518 HLVAV

-530 TDRLHAGYRAI
+530 TDRLHSGYRAI
-541 AGDEKARLRGDEVRE
+541 AGSEKAKLRDNEIRD
-556 RLDSFEDY
+556 RLDAFEDY
-564 EPALGAYRAGVYRL
+564 EPALGSYRAGVYRL
-578 GERVVAVNRP
+578 GERVIAVNRP

-596 LDNEALDTL
+596 VNEEALDTL

-611 SLFESTKDDDN
+611 SLFESTKDDNN

-645 CLQPKLTGPPA
+645 CLRPKLTGPPA
-656 LSKASTKTFPA
+656 LSTSKTSPA

>member
-1 MSISFLSQ
+1 MSLSFLSQ
-9 TILWGLF
+9 PILWGLF

-34 VDWAATTF
+34 VDWAATSF

-69 AALIFAVARPLLGGF
+69 FALIFAVARPLLGGF

-89 GSVGTVVLVLDRS
+89 GSVNTVILILDRS
-102 ASMETKPESGA
+102 ASMETKAESGA
-113 PSYREAVISQ
+113 PSYREAVITRVSQ
-123 VWEAVEK
+123 AVEK
-130 MGSPRLVLIDSA
+130 MGSPRLLLIDSA
-142 TGDIQEVP
+142 SGDIQEVP

-212 RAGIE
+212 RSGLE
-217 SLPTKTKLRVL
+217 SLPNETKLRVL
-228 SSGSEPVENVAI
+228 SSGSELAQNIAI
-240 ELIASRRVED
+240 ELVASRRVED
-250 NLFLDLR
+250 NLFLDLK
-257 LTRSKGDGNATVP
+257 LTRSNGDGTSTVP
-270 ITYSLQGARSAE
+270 ITYSLKGARSAE

-300 AADTEGSGWVGIPS
+300 AADVDGSGWVGIPS

-333 RSWIVSE
+333 QSWIVSE
-340 DPSGNTANY
+340 KPSGNTANY

-359 DRYSSEIVAPTQT
+359 DRYSSEIIALTQT
-372 TKIDWTTAS
+372 TKIDWSTAS
-381 LIVWQAPIPT
+381 LIVWQAQIPT

-397 LNEFAAS
+397 LQEFATS
-404 GGSILFF
+404 GGSVIFF
-411 PPEKPSEN
+411 PPEKPSN
-419 VIFGT
+419 NIIFGT
-424 SWGVI
+424 SWGLI
-429 EDAPEDEYFIN
+429 EEAPADEYFIN

-448 PWRNSMSDQNMPV
+448 PWRNSLSDQKMPI
-461 DQIRGVKRCSIQGD
+461 DQVRGVKRCSIQGD
-475 GSSLAEWRDGSPLL
+475 GTSLAEWDDGSPLL

-518 HLVAI
+518 HLVAV

-530 TDRLHAGYRAI
+530 TDRLHSGYRAI
-541 AGDEKARLRGDEVRE
+541 AGSEKAKLRSDEIRD
-556 RLDSFEDY
+556 RLDAFEDY
-564 EPALGAYRAGVYRL
+564 EPALGSYRAGVYRL
-578 GERVVAVNRP
+578 GERVIAVNRP

-596 LDNEALDTL
+596 VNEEALDTL

-611 SLFESTKDDDN
+611 SLFESTKDDNN

-656 LSKASTKTFPA
+656 LSTSKTSPA

>member
-1 MSISFLSQ
+1 M
-9 TILWGLF
+9 
-16 AASIPV
+16 

-34 VDWAATTF
+34 VDWAATSF

-69 AALIFAVARPLLGGF
+69 FALIFAVARPLLGGF

-89 GSVGTVVLVLDRS
+89 GSVNTVILVLDRS
-102 ASMETKPESGA
+102 ASMETKAESGA
-113 PSYREAVISQ
+113 PSYREAVITRVSQ
-123 VWEAVEK
+123 AVEK
-130 MGSPRLVLIDSA
+130 MGSPRLLLIDSA
-142 TGDIQEVP
+142 SGDIQEVP

-212 RAGIE
+212 RSGLE
-217 SLPTKTKLRVL
+217 SLPNETKLRVL
-228 SSGSEPVENVAI
+228 SSGSELAQNIAI
-240 ELIASRRVED
+240 ELVASRRVED
-250 NLFLDLR
+250 NLFLDLK
-257 LTRSKGDGNATVP
+257 LTRSNGDGTSTVP
-270 ITYSLQGARSAE
+270 ITYSLKGARSAE

-300 AADTEGSGWVGIPS
+300 AADVDGSGWVGIPS

-333 RSWIVSE
+333 QSWIVSE
-340 DPSGNTANY
+340 KPSGNTANY

-359 DRYSSEIVAPTQT
+359 DRYSSEIIALTQT
-372 TKIDWTTAS
+372 TKIDWSTAS
-381 LIVWQAPIPT
+381 LIVWQAQIPT

-397 LNEFAAS
+397 LQEFATS
-404 GGSILFF
+404 GGSVIFF
-411 PPEKPSEN
+411 PPEKPSN
-419 VIFGT
+419 NIIFGT
-424 SWGVI
+424 SWGLI
-429 EDAPEDEYFIN
+429 QEAPADEYFIN

-448 PWRNSMSDQNMPV
+448 PWRNSLSDQKMPI
-461 DQIRGVKRCSIQGD
+461 DQVRGVKRCSIQGD
-475 GSSLAEWRDGSPLL
+475 GTSLAEWDDGSPLL

-504 LPDDRWSNLEFVAL
+504 LPNDRWSNLEFVAL
-518 HLVAI
+518 HLVAV

-530 TDRLHAGYRAI
+530 TDRLHSGYRAI
-541 AGDEKARLRGDEVRE
+541 AGSEKAKLRGDELRD
-556 RLDSFEDY
+556 RLDAFEDY
-564 EPALGAYRAGVYRL
+564 EPALGSYRAGVYRL
-578 GERVVAVNRP
+578 GERVIAVNRP

-596 LDNEALDTL
+596 VNEEALDTL

-611 SLFESTKDDDN
+611 SLFESTKDDNN

-645 CLQPKLTGPPA
+645 CLQPKLTGPPS
-656 LSKASTKTFPA
+656 LSTSKTSPA

>member
-1 MSISFLSQ
+1 M
-9 TILWGLF
+9 
-16 AASIPV
+16 

-34 VDWAATTF
+34 VDWAATSF

-69 AALIFAVARPLLGGF
+69 FALIFAVARPLLGGF

-89 GSVGTVVLVLDRS
+89 GSVNTVILILDRS
-102 ASMETKPESGA
+102 ASMETKAESGA
-113 PSYREAVISQ
+113 PSYREAVITRVSQ
-123 VWEAVEK
+123 AVEK
-130 MGSPRLVLIDSA
+130 MGSPRLLLIDSA
-142 TGDIQEVP
+142 SGDIQEVP

-181 DETNPGQ
+181 DETHPGQ

-212 RAGIE
+212 RTGLE
-217 SLPTKTKLRVL
+217 SLPSETKLRVL
-228 SSGSEPVENVAI
+228 SSGSELAQNVAI
-240 ELIASRRVED
+240 ELVASRRVED
-250 NLFLDLR
+250 NLFLDLK
-257 LTRSKGDGNATVP
+257 LTRSNGDGTSTVP
-270 ITYSLQGARSAE
+270 ITYSLKGARSAE

-300 AADTEGSGWVGIPS
+300 AADVDGSGWVGIPS

-333 RSWIVSE
+333 QSWIVSE
-340 DPSGNTANY
+340 KPSGNTANY

-359 DRYSSEIVAPTQT
+359 DRYSSEIIALTQT
-372 TKIDWTTAS
+372 TKIDWSTAS
-381 LIVWQAPIPT
+381 LIVWQAQIPT

-397 LNEFAAS
+397 LQEFATS
-404 GGSILFF
+404 GGSVIFF
-411 PPEKPSEN
+411 PPEKPSN
-419 VIFGT
+419 NIIFGT
-424 SWGVI
+424 SWGLI
-429 EDAPEDEYFIN
+429 EEAPADEYFIN

-448 PWRNSMSDQNMPV
+448 PWRNSLSDQKMPI
-461 DQIRGVKRCSIQGD
+461 DQVRGVKRCSIQGD
-475 GSSLAEWRDGSPLL
+475 GTSLAEWDDGSPLL

-518 HLVAI
+518 HLVAV

-530 TDRLHAGYRAI
+530 TDRLHSGYRAI
-541 AGDEKARLRGDEVRE
+541 AGSEKAKLRGDEIRD
-556 RLDSFEDY
+556 RLDAFEDY
-564 EPALGAYRAGVYRL
+564 EPALGSYRAGVYRL
-578 GERVVAVNRP
+578 GERVIAVNRP

-596 LDNEALDTL
+596 VNEEALDTL

-611 SLFESTKDDDN
+611 SLFESTKDDNN

-656 LSKASTKTFPA
+656 LSTSKTSPA